1 MDISEST
8 QMKAI
13 LGPESEPFETFI
25 SDHMERLGE
34 NDSILNMMKL
44 KDPDSLALKLSDF
57 LSSSQNSDFREKYA
71 KILYE
76 LLVGDGE
83 GCIWNNLSSS
93 TQSTIKCILIV
104 RIRLEES
111 ESIIKQLCYS
121 FSNLFLPS
129 DSWPELL
136 PFLQECVNSN
146 SNKLRDS
153 FFLIFSG
160 FSEGLCETLVPDIMI
175 SFPVYL
181 NTLNDDTLDPQ
192 VRVAVLTTEVRF
204 ILYLPSSNDREWFQ
218 NLLPAMLRAL
228 TDAVRNDAAQNMLNL
243 FIELAKKEP
252 RFFRRQLVDVVSD
265 MFEIAEREDKALGSE
280 EKGSGMM
287 KKLPLFINNCFAMI
301 LKLLLDIE
309 DEPSWYSTDTEHE
322 YAGET
327 ENYAFGE
334 ECLER
339 FSAELGGK
347 TIASIAM
354 EQLEAYFDSPEWE
367 KRHAALRAFYQIAEG
382 SWKPISLNSLFYLS
396 IGDDKVFGENSVCGF
411 AFLPRSS
418 SSSQM
423 GRYGYNQQLSND
435 FHWEWQE
442 EYHNQVV
449 PVIVAAMDD
458 FPRVQLVRQISTSS
472 HYSSLG
478 GPSYL
483 VFVVGG
489 GDRYLVEL
497 VVLGS
502 HLCFKNLCT
511 ISSLIAIAAACA
523 LIQFFDPEMPETL
536 VPYLD
541 QILNKLLVL
550 LQKAAVEALIDIA
563 EFSNCICNVGLA
575 VGKEKFRDDLEKV
588 MEVLK
593 SLQESDTN
601 IHILKACHSICKC
614 IGKEFIPYMS
624 TVMPPL
630 VEYAQLEIDKDLDD
644 ECYDSIHEVKLGDG
658 TIRITRKDLL
668 DGKSTACNV
677 LVLFA
682 QTLQEA
688 FYPWISQAA
697 SILIPLMNFYM
708 DYYVRG
714 SAISAMSCLLR
725 SAKLSEEKGIAQDGI
740 QLNFKQLSEEIIL
753 ALGEALYT
761 KPETDICTVILSELN
776 KCLKICR
783 PLLNEAHV
791 RSIIDW
797 IKHVIRESSLR
808 KGELIDREKSEDFDA
823 EEADLL
829 TYEKEPEEIFS
840 NAIDILITLI
850 ETFKDA
856 FLPFHEEL
864 SSDLMP
870 MRGKDETTGERTQRI
885 HIFNAFMEHCDEVD
899 ASNDD
904 NPYVRQA
911 AFCGLGLC
919 AQYGGYDFKPFIGEA
934 LSRINVVIRHSKALE
949 PDNVT
954 AYDSAVSALGC
965 ICQFHLEDIDSVQII
980 PAWLNCLPIKDDMN
994 KAKAVLDQLCS
1005 MVERSDRELLGPNY
1019 LHLPKVISVFTEV
1032 LCAGD
1037 DVVTEETAN
1046 RIIHLLRHFKETIPP
1061 TLLASAQALLLP
1073 QQEMELESILS
1084 PDHQEDVT
1092 FQLVQ

>member
-1 MDISEST
+1 
-8 QMKAI
+8 
-13 LGPESEPFETFI
+13 
-25 SDHMERLGE
+25 
-34 NDSILNMMKL
+34 
-44 KDPDSLALKLSDF
+44 
-57 LSSSQNSDFREKYA
+57 
-71 KILYE
+71 
-76 LLVGDGE
+76 
-83 GCIWNNLSSS
+83 
-93 TQSTIKCILIV
+93 
-104 RIRLEES
+104 
-111 ESIIKQLCYS
+111 
-121 FSNLFLPS
+121 
-129 DSWPELL
+129 
-136 PFLQECVNSN
+136 
-146 SNKLRDS
+146 
-153 FFLIFSG
+153 
-160 FSEGLCETLVPDIMI
+160 MI
-175 SFPVYL
+175 SFPVFL

-192 VRVAVLTTEVRF
+192 VRVGVLTTAVRF

-265 MFEIAEREDKALGSE
+265 MFEIAEDKSVK
-280 EKGSGMM
+280 EKTKHLAVEFVLTLVEAKKKASGMM
-287 KKLPLFINNCFAMI
+287 KKLPFFTNRCFAMI

-334 ECLER
+334 KCLER
-339 FSAELGGK
+339 FSAALGGK

-382 SWKPISLNSLFYLS
+382 SWKVMIKYLEKIVYAVLHSCQDPHPRVRWAAMIAIKQLS
-396 IGDDKVFGENSVCGF
+396 I
-411 AFLPRSS
+411 
-418 SSSQM
+418 
-423 GRYGYNQQLSND
+423 D
-435 FHWEWQE
+435 FYWEWQE
-442 EYHNQVV
+442 KYHSQVV

-458 FPRVQLVRQISTSS
+458 FPRMQI
-472 HYSSLG
+472 
-478 GPSYL
+478 
-483 VFVVGG
+483 
-489 GDRYLVEL
+489 D
-497 VVLGS
+497 
-502 HLCFKNLCT
+502 
-511 ISSLIAIAAACA
+511 AACA
-523 LIQFFDPEMPETL
+523 LRQFFDPTMLETL

-550 LQKAAVEALIDIA
+550 LQNDDQMVQKAAIEALIDIA
-563 EFSNCICNVGLA
+563 EFSNEHFKNFYDFVMPDLKSILINANDKSNYKLRSIALQCISNVGLA
-575 VGKEKFRDDLEKV
+575 VGKEKFRVDLEKV

-614 IGKEFIPYMS
+614 IGKEFLPYMS

-630 VEYAQLEIDKDLDD
+630 IEYAQLEIDKDLDD

-658 TIRITRKDLL
+658 RIRITRPDLL

-697 SILIPLMNFYM
+697 SILIPLLNFSM
-708 DYYVRG
+708 DYDVREN
-714 SAISAMSCLLR
+714 AIPAMSCLLC

-753 ALGEALYT
+753 ALGEALYSE
-761 KPETDICTVILSELN
+761 PETETCTIILSELN
-776 KCLKICR
+776 KCLK
-783 PLLNEAHV
+783 V
-791 RSIIDW
+791 
-797 IKHVIRESSLR
+797 V
-808 KGELIDREKSEDFDA
+808 
-823 EEADLL
+823 
-829 TYEKEPEEIFS
+829 
-840 NAIDILITLI
+840 DILITLI

-885 HIFNAFMEHCDEVD
+885 RIFNAFMEHCDEVAQKYHSLYLPFLLD

-904 NPYVRQA
+904 NPDVRQA

-919 AQYGGYDFKPFIGEA
+919 AQYGEA

-994 KAKAVLDQLCS
+994 KAKTVLDQLCS

-1037 DVVTEETAN
+1037 DVVTEETAKAFQGN
-1046 RIIHLLRHFKETIPP
+1046 NTTSHLGISTSIAI
-1061 TLLASAQALLLP
+1061 ASAGDG
-1073 QQEMELESILS
+1073 IGI
-1084 PDHQEDVT
+1084 HFIT
-1092 FQLVQ
+1092 

>member
-25 SDHMERLGE
+25 YDHMERSGE
-34 NDSILNMMKL
+34 NDSVLNMMKL

-57 LSSSQNSDFREKYA
+57 LSSSQNSDFREKCA

-93 TQSTIKCILIV
+93 TQSTIKCILVV

-111 ESIIKQLCYS
+111 ESIIKHLSYS

-136 PFLQECVNSN
+136 PFLHECVNSN

-160 FSEGLCETLVPDIMI
+160 FSEGVCQTLVPDIMI
-175 SFPVYL
+175 SFPVFL

-192 VRVAVLTTEVRF
+192 VRVGVLTTAVRF
-204 ILYLPSSNDREWFQ
+204 ILYLPSSNNREWFQ

-265 MFEIAEREDKALGSE
+265 MFEIAEDKNVK
-280 EKGSGMM
+280 EKTKHLAVEFVLTLVEAKKKAPGMM
-287 KKLPLFINNCFAMI
+287 KKLPFFTNRCFAMI

-309 DEPSWYSTDTEHE
+309 DEPSWWKD
-322 YAGET
+322 
-327 ENYAFGE
+327 F
-334 ECLER
+334 
-339 FSAELGGK
+339 
-347 TIASIAM
+347 ASIAM

-382 SWKPISLNSLFYLS
+382 SWKVMIKYLEKIVYAVLHS
-396 IGDDKVFGENSVCGF
+396 CQDPH
-411 AFLPRSS
+411 PRVRWAA
-418 SSSQM
+418 M
-423 GRYGYNQQLSND
+423 VTIKQLSYD

-458 FPRVQLVRQISTSS
+458 FPRMQI
-472 HYSSLG
+472 
-478 GPSYL
+478 
-483 VFVVGG
+483 
-489 GDRYLVEL
+489 D
-497 VVLGS
+497 
-502 HLCFKNLCT
+502 
-511 ISSLIAIAAACA
+511 AACA
-523 LIQFFDPEMPETL
+523 LRQFFDPTMPETL

-550 LQKAAVEALIDIA
+550 LQNDDQMVQKAAIEALIDIA
-563 EFSNCICNVGLA
+563 EFSNEHFKNFYDFVMPDLKSILINANDKSNYKLRSIALQCISNVGLA

-614 IGKEFIPYMS
+614 IGKEFLPYMS

-644 ECYDSIHEVKLGDG
+644 ECDDSIHDVKLGDG
-658 TIRITRKDLL
+658 MIRITRWND
-668 DGKSTACNV
+668 TACNV

-682 QTLQEA
+682 ETLQEA

-708 DYYVRG
+708 DYYARG

-725 SAKLSEEKGIAQDGI
+725 SAKLSEEKGTAQDGI

-753 ALGEALYT
+753 ALGKALYSAAFN
-761 KPETDICTVILSELN
+761 ILLFTSLLN
-776 KCLKICR
+776 QLMKCFMIAVEARNNTSYMVLFCVFFQICR
-783 PLLNEAHV
+783 PLLSEAHV

-829 TYEKEPEEIFS
+829 TYEKESEGGIFS
-840 NAIDILITLI
+840 YVVDILITLI

-870 MRGKDETTGERTQRI
+870 MRGKDETTRERKQR
-885 HIFNAFMEHCDEVD
+885 IFNAFMEHCDEVAQKYHSLYLPFLLD

-904 NPYVRQA
+904 NPDVRQA
-911 AFCGLGLC
+911 AFCGLALC
-919 AQYGGYDFKPFIGEA
+919 AQYGEA

-949 PDNVT
+949 PGNVT

-1019 LHLPKVISVFTEV
+1019 LHLPKGISVFTEV

-1061 TLLASAQALLLP
+1061 AILASAQALLLP

>member
-1 MDISEST
+1 MDTSEST

-25 SDHMERLGE
+25 SDHMERSGE

-57 LSSSQNSDFREKYA
+57 LSSSQNSDFREKCA

-93 TQSTIKCILIV
+93 TQSTIKCILVV

-111 ESIIKQLCYS
+111 ESIIKHLCYS

-136 PFLQECVNSN
+136 PFLHECVNSN

-160 FSEGLCETLVPDIMI
+160 FSEGVGQTLVPDIMI
-175 SFPVYL
+175 SFPVFL

-192 VRVAVLTTEVRF
+192 VRVGVLTTAVRF

-228 TDAVRNDAAQNMLNL
+228 TDAVRNDTAQNMLNL

-265 MFEIAEREDKALGSE
+265 MFEIAEDKSVK
-280 EKGSGMM
+280 EKTKHLAVEFVLTLVEAKKKAPEMM
-287 KKLPLFINNCFAMI
+287 KKLPFFTNRCFAMI

-334 ECLER
+334 KCLER
-339 FSAELGGK
+339 FSAALGGK

-382 SWKPISLNSLFYLS
+382 SSKVMIKYLEKIVYAVLHS
-396 IGDDKVFGENSVCGF
+396 CQDPH
-411 AFLPRSS
+411 PRVRWAA
-418 SSSQM
+418 M
-423 GRYGYNQQLSND
+423 VTIEQLSND
-435 FHWEWQE
+435 FHWEWQD

-458 FPRVQLVRQISTSS
+458 FPRVQ
-472 HYSSLG
+472 
-478 GPSYL
+478 
-483 VFVVGG
+483 
-489 GDRYLVEL
+489 
-497 VVLGS
+497 
-502 HLCFKNLCT
+502 
-511 ISSLIAIAAACA
+511 IAAAYA
-523 LIQFFDPEMPETL
+523 LRQFFAPEMPETL

-550 LQKAAVEALIDIA
+550 LQNDDQMVQKAAIEALIDIA
-563 EFSNCICNVGLA
+563 EFSNEHFKNFYDFVMPDLKSILINANDKSNYKLRSIALQCISNVGLA

-614 IGKEFIPYMS
+614 IGKEFLPYMS

-644 ECYDSIHEVKLGDG
+644 ECYDRPVLSKCKKALRSLGDFSANKASALKKRGANGEKLQILSHLQDCTHRILEVKLGDG
-658 TIRITRKDLL
+658 RIRITRNDLL
-668 DGKSTACNV
+668 DGKSTTCNV

-697 SILIPLMNFYM
+697 SILIPLLNFSM
-708 DYYVRG
+708 DYYVREN
-714 SAISAMSCLLR
+714 AISGKSTH
-725 SAKLSEEKGIAQDGI
+725 D
-740 QLNFKQLSEEIIL
+740 F
-753 ALGEALYT
+753 
-761 KPETDICTVILSELN
+761 
-776 KCLKICR
+776 ICR
-783 PLLNEAHV
+783 PLLNESHV

-797 IKHVIRESSLR
+797 ITPVIRESSLR

-829 TYEKEPEEIFS
+829 TYEKEPEEEIFS
-840 NAIDILITLI
+840 NVVDILITLI

-885 HIFNAFMEHCDEVD
+885 HIFNAFMEHCDEVAQKYHSFYLPFLLD

-904 NPYVRQA
+904 NPDVRQA

-934 LSRINVVIRHSKALE
+934 LSRINVVIRHSKSLE

-954 AYDSAVSALGC
+954 AYDSAVSAFGC

-1032 LCAGD
+1032 PCAGD
-1037 DVVTEETAN
+1037 DVVAEETAN
-1046 RIIHLLRHFKETIPP
+1046 RMIHLLRHFKGTLPP
-1061 TLLASAQALLLP
+1061 AILASARALLLP

-1084 PDHQEDVT
+1084 SDHQEDVT